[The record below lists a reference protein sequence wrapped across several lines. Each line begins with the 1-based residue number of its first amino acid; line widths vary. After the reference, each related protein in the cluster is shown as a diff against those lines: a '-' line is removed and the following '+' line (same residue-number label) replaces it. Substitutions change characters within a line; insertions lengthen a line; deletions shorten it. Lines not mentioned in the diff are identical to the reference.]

1 VSESGLAELAKLVR
15 ELHAEARRKAEAAAA
30 WQARAEMLAAELRVA
45 RLALQAFDDR
55 EADNRPWWR
64 RWMWTVA
71 LCVALS
77 AQLV

>member
-1 VSESGLAELAKLVR
+1 VAESGLAELAKLVR
-15 ELHAEARRKAEAAAA
+15 ELHAEARLKAEAAAA
-30 WQARAEMLAAELRVA
+30 WQARAEMLAAELREA
-45 RLALQAFDDR
+45 RLALQAIEDP

-77 AQLV
+77 AQFI